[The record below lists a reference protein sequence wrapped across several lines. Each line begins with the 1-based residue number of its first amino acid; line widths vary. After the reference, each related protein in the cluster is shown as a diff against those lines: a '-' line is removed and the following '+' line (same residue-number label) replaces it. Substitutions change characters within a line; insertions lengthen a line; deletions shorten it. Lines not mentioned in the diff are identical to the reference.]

1 MRMAACA
8 YCAIMFNV
16 PSRSVDG
23 AAVGGLGHVR
33 AVVGVGGS
41 TSRWTGKDGNMREKI
56 KRHEQDC
63 KRLFLRQHERSPGPS
78 ANKLPGTK
86 RGCSSETRRQA
97 AVGRRLQPA
106 CVGEDRVQ
114 GRRIASSTELRSR
127 RELKEGSSE
136 SLLGSNWACRHRA
149 ARKASYSSRILSG
162 GATTYVSSREEKMAS
177 PSCRWAFAESE
188 LLCQG
193 IHGRH
198 QRVFLLTTLA
208 LSDKVAAA

>member
-63 KRLFLRQHERSPGPS
+63 KKFFFATAREESRSQCKQTTWHKTGVLKRDAPAGGCWQAPAASLRGRGPH
-78 ANKLPGTK
+78 A
-86 RGCSSETRRQA
+86 RQA
-97 AVGRRLQPA
+97 DRQQHRTPQP
-106 CVGEDRVQ
+106 Q
-114 GRRIASSTELRSR
+114 GAQGG
-127 RELKEGSSE
+127 KQ
-136 SLLGSNWACRHRA
+136 
-149 ARKASYSSRILSG
+149 RKLAGQQPGMSPQG
-162 GATTYVSSREEKMAS
+162 GAKGV
-177 PSCRWAFAESE
+177 
-188 LLCQG
+188 
-193 IHGRH
+193 
-198 QRVFLLTTLA
+198 V
-208 LSDKVAAA
+208 